1 MGNNTGTV
9 EAFVVRIAQILHP
22 LVYECRPDRA
32 GKFLQEIGIYIP
44 VTQLNAILDTIGPIG
59 SKADLL
65 IEAACAIIDDVRDGQ
80 YTDVLDDGK
89 KAVSL
94 VEELIKAVNKLK
106 DTIKVLNV
114 ITPAEADQLL
124 QRIFN
129 RLMVRYME
137 RIPGMVEMMK
147 LLDVIRIFPQN
158 QDGSNPNLP
167 PYSLYEINFGVIGDW
182 IGDSK
187 GQFRKLYKWG
197 DADFDAKRLFARL
210 EELLLAFDMPAF
222 YDDALP
228 EAVLGLS
235 VASATVDK
243 RNGTPGIKVDLSW
256 PAPSFVHEWGSSA
269 WKNRFELGMA
279 MPMSAA
285 VSIVPGGKIE
295 IMPPVAS
302 PAINGSIKYT
312 LTGKKAAPF
321 VLFAVPGGS
330 RLQLDEI
337 EVVLGAALN
346 WKPETGKADGQFAFE
361 ASLKGCKIIIHAA
374 NADSFLQSLLPAL
387 HAEIDFDLKI
397 GWSAQTGFY
406 IAGSSALEINL
417 PVKKTIGPVAIEGLS
432 VSLKPNDKTLP
443 LLVGANITGQL
454 GPITISIQDIGAS
467 ATLDFKK
474 AGSLGFAQI
483 DVGFKPPKGVGL
495 QIDAGMIKGG
505 GFLQLDVEKGEYVGA
520 MDLSVN
526 NTIQVAAIGIINT
539 KLPGGEKGF
548 SLLIIIS
555 AAFQPG
561 IALGMGFFLGGL
573 GGMLGIHRTIH
584 VPALLEGAAN
594 NSISNILFP
603 TNIVKNINTLLPQV
617 KTLFPVQKD
626 QFFVGLMAR
635 ITWGVPTLLRIDF
648 GIAVEFPSPV
658 RMVILGVLKVALPSE
673 DKALLKLQVNFAG
686 AIDFDRKYLA
696 FDAALVN
703 SKLLSFAL
711 EGQMAL
717 RLSWGNNKAFL
728 LSAGGFHPAFKPP
741 AELKVPSLKRITLTV
756 YQKNPYLVLSSYFAI
771 TSNTVQLGAK
781 IDFKYNISKF
791 SIVGFMS
798 FDVLF
803 QFSPF
808 YFESRI
814 AAGLAVKCGK
824 STIMSLSLDFLL
836 SGPAPWNARG
846 TAKFSILFISVKVKF
861 NVTWEEAKKV
871 MPPSIAVM
879 PALVAALELPSNWT
893 AEAPAARPSLVTI
906 GKLNTAPGEII
917 LQPYGTL
924 KISQTVLPLNVVIS
938 QFGNGI
944 PSDVK
949 QVKITDLSIGNK
961 SISMDTVN
969 DLFAPANFRK
979 MSDADKLKAASFSME
994 TSGVKFTD
1002 TSSGLNA
1009 NYACNHDSNLNITVS
1024 DNDAP
1029 ASPQSYAISQNTH
1042 RSMTKGGAIGK
1053 SPLSALYSQQQLEN
1067 SVATVK
1073 EETFVLMNNNSRAA
1087 YTSAAFQG
1095 GSRIQAEDALAT
1107 LLTANPGLK
1116 GLVSV
1121 VPAYTLTQLN

>member
-9 EAFVVRIAQILHP
+9 EAFAVRVAQILHP

-44 VTQLNAILDTIGPIG
+44 VNQLNTILDKISPIG
-59 SKADLL
+59 QLADQL
-65 IEAACAIIDDVRDGQ
+65 IEAACATIDDIREENVDA
-80 YTDVLDDGK
+80 VLDDGK
-89 KAVSL
+89 KAVKL
-94 VEELIKAVNKLK
+94 VQQLMAEINKLITAIKA
-106 DTIKVLNV
+106 LNIADV
-114 ITPAEADQLL
+114 GAVDQLL

-129 RLMVRYME
+129 RLIVRYME
-137 RIPGMVEMMK
+137 RIPGMVQMMVF
-147 LLDVIRIFPQN
+147 LDVVRIFPKN
-158 QDGSNPNLP
+158 QDNSNPNLP
-167 PYSLYEINFGVIGDW
+167 PYNLYEINLGAIGDW
-182 IGDSK
+182 MGDSK
-187 GQFRKLYKWG
+187 GQLKRLYKWG
-197 DADFDAKRLFARL
+197 DADFDAKLLFARL
-210 EELLLAFDMPAF
+210 EEILLAFDIPAF
-222 YDDALP
+222 YDSSQP

-235 VASATVDK
+235 IASASVDK
-243 RNGTPGIKVDLSW
+243 SKSTPGIKIDLQW
-256 PAPSFVHEWGSSA
+256 PLPSFVQESGTST

-285 VSIVPGGKIE
+285 VSILPGGKIE
-295 IMPPVAS
+295 IMPPVAT
-302 PAINGSIKYT
+302 PALNGSFKYT
-312 LTGKKAAPF
+312 LTGKKAEPF

-330 RLQLDEI
+330 RLQLNEI
-337 EVVLGAALN
+337 EIVLAASLN

-361 ASLKGCKIIIHAA
+361 ASLKGCKIIIHAG

-397 GWSAQTGFY
+397 GWSAKNGFY
-406 IAGSSALEINL
+406 IDGSSALEINL
-417 PVKKTIGPVAIEGLS
+417 PVKKTIGPVAVDGLS
-432 VSLKPNDKTLP
+432 VSLQPKDKTLP

-474 AGSLGFAQI
+474 AGNLGFAQM

-520 MDLSVN
+520 MDLSIN

-617 KTLFPVQKD
+617 KALFPVQKD

-635 ITWGVPTLLRIDF
+635 ITWGVPTLLKIDF

-703 SKLLSFAL
+703 SKILSFTL

-728 LSAGGFHPAFKPP
+728 LSAGGFHPSYKPP
-741 AELKVPSLKRITLTV
+741 AELNVPSLKRITLTI

-771 TSNTVQLGAK
+771 TSNTVQFGAK

-861 NVTWEEAKKV
+861 NVTWEEAKKI
-871 MPPSIAVM
+871 MPQRINILPSLTD
-879 PALVAALELPSNWT
+879 ALTLPSNWT
-893 AEAPAARPSLVTI
+893 TEAPAARPSLVTI
-906 GKLNTAPGEII
+906 GKLNTAQGEII
-917 LQPYGTL
+917 LQPYGVL
-924 KISQTVLPLNVVIS
+924 KISQTVMPLNVNIT
-938 QFGNGI
+938 QFGNAI
-944 PSDVK
+944 PGDIK
-949 QVKITDLSIGNK
+949 LVKITGFTLGGK
-961 SISMDTVN
+961 SGDREIVKEM
-969 DLFAPANFRK
+969 FAPANFRK
-979 MSDADKLKAASFSME
+979 MIDADKLKAPSYSLE
-994 TSGVKFTD
+994 ESGIKLKD
-1002 TSSGLNA
+1002 DSSGLSA
-1009 NYACNHDSNLNITVS
+1009 NFARNHDAIFSITVS

-1029 ASPQSYAISQNTH
+1029 VSPQSYTISKDTH
-1042 RSMTKGGAIGK
+1042 RRMTKGGAIGK
-1053 SPLSALYSQQQLEN
+1053 SPLSALYTQRQEN
-1067 SVATVK
+1067 SIATIQ
-1073 EETFVLMNNNSRAA
+1073 EESYLIMDNNSRAA
-1087 YTSAAFQG
+1087 YTAANFQG
-1095 GSRIQAEDALAT
+1095 GSRVQAEDAMSA
-1107 LLTANPGLK
+1107 LLYVNPGLK
-1116 GLVSV
+1116 GLISV